1 MIPKV
6 KKFSNGAEV
15 FPIGIGMWG
24 IGGLTE
30 RDPDNNDEKQIK
42 ALSYMLQKGMNF
54 VELCPW
60 YADWKSIELFVD
72 AVKDSK
78 ININNIF
85 IVSSIYPYKNE
96 KLKDARYELEKL
108 LKMLGRN
115 KTDSIQFTFSG
126 FLKWGVKDSIKF
138 YKQLLD
144 EKLTEYVSITNENLS
159 TLKLLYKEFGKKL
172 LSQEIHFSFE
182 IRENE
187 VGGLIGFADNKE
199 IINVIFQPLRR
210 NKTTQRNWPLLVQLS
225 KKYGKTQNQILLN
238 WLVSRGFLPITKS
251 ETTDHIDEHLAS
263 LDFMLASEDIKELD
277 DFRVPNYKSPKIDW
291 DRTGEG
297 VPVHQL
303 PNIFDDIMDGKYEP
317 EK

>member
-78 ININNIF
+78 TNINNIF

-96 KLKDARYELEKL
+96 RLKDARYELEKL
-108 LKMLGRN
+108 LKMLGRS

-126 FLKWGVKDSIKF
+126 ILKWGIKESLNF
-138 YKQLLD
+138 YKQVLKEGLAD
-144 EKLTEYVSITNENLS
+144 FVSLTNENLN
-159 TLKLLYKEFGKKL
+159 TLEMFYKEFGKQL
-172 LSQEIHFSFE
+172 LSQEIHYSFE
-182 IRENE
+182 IRVNE
-187 VGGLIGFADNKE
+187 ECGLIYYANKNG
-199 IINVIFQPLRR
+199 ITNVIFQPLRR
-210 NKTTQRNWPLLVQLS
+210 NKTALRNWPLLFRLS
-225 KKYGKTQNQILLN
+225 QKYGKTQNQIILN
-238 WLVSRGFLPITKS
+238 WLVSGGFLPLTKS
-251 ETTDHIDEHLAS
+251 ETIDHIDENLAS
-263 LDFMLASEDIKELD
+263 LDFKLTSEDIKELD
-277 DFRVPNYKSPKIDW
+277 DFRVPNYKLPKIDW

-303 PNIFDDIMDGKYEP
+303 PNIFDEDYDKLIK
-317 EK
+317 